1 MIGLKKTGNILK
13 ASASYLCSA
22 LMHRP
27 LTWGMPFFYSI
38 EPINLCNLH
47 CPECPSG
54 NGSMRRKRGM
64 ISMEDYC
71 RIIDRIAPYAVHLTL
86 YFQGEPLL
94 HPQFPE
100 LVRHAHARGLYTSTS
115 TNGQLLNEEMA
126 ERLAEAGLDHLIVSV
141 DGATQSSYETY
152 RIGGRLDLVMDGIR
166 HVVKAKEKLCTSK
179 PRIEMQSL
187 VFAHNESELED
198 LKRKSRS
205 LRVDRFTLKTAQV
218 YDYRNGSPLIP
229 IQKNLSRYIRQADGT
244 YRLKRSLPNRC
255 RRMFCGAVI
264 DWQGNVLPCSF
275 DKDGE
280 HAFGNLLEQDLETIW
295 YGPRAQAFRHRLLRD
310 RSSCTICRNCVY

>member
-100 LVRHAHARGLYTSTS
+100 KGAVSIS
-115 TNGQLLNEEMA
+115 LL
-126 ERLAEAGLDHLIVSV
+126 
-141 DGATQSSYETY
+141 
-152 RIGGRLDLVMDGIR
+152 
-166 HVVKAKEKLCTSK
+166 
-179 PRIEMQSL
+179 
-187 VFAHNESELED
+187 
-198 LKRKSRS
+198 
-205 LRVDRFTLKTAQV
+205 
-218 YDYRNGSPLIP
+218 
-229 IQKNLSRYIRQADGT
+229 LSRKPIIG
-244 YRLKRSLPNRC
+244 SSIPLPT
-255 RRMFCGAVI
+255 I
-264 DWQGNVLPCSF
+264 IKVL
-275 DKDGE
+275 
-280 HAFGNLLEQDLETIW
+280 LLDQKFILERFFVGI
-295 YGPRAQAFRHRLLRD
+295 
-310 RSSCTICRNCVY
+310 SSTVTHVWFS